1 MNTPEATPTEQAA
14 EKPVL
19 LRGWRPWAIGGAV
32 LLGGWFLF
40 GRGGKKDPAVN
51 AAGRPV
57 PVAVAVAW
65 KGDMAVHLTGLGTV
79 TALNSVTVKS
89 RVDGQLVRIA
99 FTEGQ
104 MVREGDLLA
113 EIDPRP
119 FQVQLMQAE
128 GQYAKNQAAFQNATA
143 DLRRLQGLVQQGIIS
158 RQQLDTQSSAV
169 AQFEAALKSDQAQV
183 ESAKLNL
190 GYTRITA
197 PMDGTVVAIPVEE
210 GQTVNANQTTPTIVQ
225 VADLSTMLNKMQIA
239 EGDVNKVKAGMKLTF
254 TTLSQPDN
262 VREATLESIDPGLTT
277 MSQGSYTTS
286 TDTTDSAIY
295 YYARSLVPNEDNVLH
310 IGMTTENT
318 ITINQAEKVL
328 AVPKLAVKQRGGK
341 QYVRV
346 LGENNQPQEKEITTG
361 LSDNMNTEVKSGLG
375 EGENV
380 IISEAAAGETSDS
393 VGRGMGR
400 PPM

>member
-1 MNTPEATPTEQAA
+1 MMKKVTKWGIGLLAVAA
-14 EKPVL
+14 L
-19 LRGWRPWAIGGAV
+19 
-32 LLGGWFLF
+32 
-40 GRGGKKDPAVN
+40 
-51 AAGRPV
+51 AAGMWWWLKPKNEINYLTEPV
-57 PVAVAVAW
+57 VRTSIAQTVSATGEISAAQLVDVGAQASGQIKKLHVTLGQQVK
-65 KGDMAVHLTGLGTV
+65 KGDL
-79 TALNSVTVKS
+79 
-89 RVDGQLVRIA
+89 I
-99 FTEGQ
+99 
-104 MVREGDLLA
+104 A
-113 EIDPRP
+113 EIDSTS
-119 FQVQLMQAE
+119 QLNNLNTNK
-128 GQYAKNQAAFQNATA
+128 AK
-143 DLRRLQGLVQQGIIS
+143 
-158 RQQLDTQSSAV
+158 LDTYQAQLVSAEIALRSADKKYKREQALWQEDATSREALEDAQDAFAAAKASV
-169 AQFEAALKSDQAQV
+169 AELKSSIRQTQIAINTAEAD
-183 ESAKLNL
+183 L

-318 ITINQAEKVL
+318 IIINQAEKVL

-361 LSDNMNTEVKSGLG
+361 LSDNMSTEVKSGLS

-380 IISEAAAGETSDS
+380 IISEAAAGETSNS
-393 VGRGMGR
+393 VGRGIGR

>member
-1 MNTPEATPTEQAA
+1 MMKKVTKWGIGLLAVAA
-14 EKPVL
+14 L
-19 LRGWRPWAIGGAV
+19 
-32 LLGGWFLF
+32 
-40 GRGGKKDPAVN
+40 
-51 AAGRPV
+51 AAGMWWWLKPKNEINYLTEPV
-57 PVAVAVAW
+57 VRTSIAQTVSATGEISAAQLVDVGAQASGQIKKLHVTLGQQVK
-65 KGDMAVHLTGLGTV
+65 KGDL
-79 TALNSVTVKS
+79 
-89 RVDGQLVRIA
+89 I
-99 FTEGQ
+99 
-104 MVREGDLLA
+104 A
-113 EIDPRP
+113 EIDSTS
-119 FQVQLMQAE
+119 QLNNLNTNK
-128 GQYAKNQAAFQNATA
+128 AK
-143 DLRRLQGLVQQGIIS
+143 
-158 RQQLDTQSSAV
+158 LDTYQAQLVSAEIALRSADKKYKREQALWQEDATSREALEDAQDAFAAAKASV
-169 AQFEAALKSDQAQV
+169 AELKSSIRQTQIAIN
-183 ESAKLNL
+183 SAEADL

-318 ITINQAEKVL
+318 IIINQAEKVL

-346 LGENNQPQEKEITTG
+346 LGENKQPQEKEITTG

>member
-1 MNTPEATPTEQAA
+1 MMKKVTKWGIGLLAVAA
-14 EKPVL
+14 L
-19 LRGWRPWAIGGAV
+19 
-32 LLGGWFLF
+32 
-40 GRGGKKDPAVN
+40 
-51 AAGRPV
+51 AAGMWWWLKPKNEINYLTEPV
-57 PVAVAVAW
+57 VRTSIAQTVSATGEISAAQLVDVGAQASGQIKKLHVTLGQQVK
-65 KGDMAVHLTGLGTV
+65 KGDL
-79 TALNSVTVKS
+79 
-89 RVDGQLVRIA
+89 I
-99 FTEGQ
+99 
-104 MVREGDLLA
+104 A
-113 EIDPRP
+113 EIDSTS
-119 FQVQLMQAE
+119 QLNNLNTNK
-128 GQYAKNQAAFQNATA
+128 AK
-143 DLRRLQGLVQQGIIS
+143 
-158 RQQLDTQSSAV
+158 LDTYQAQLVSAEIALRSADKKYQREQALWKEDATSREALEDAQDAFAAAKASV
-169 AQFEAALKSDQAQV
+169 AELKSSIRQTQIAINTAEAD
-183 ESAKLNL
+183 L

-318 ITINQAEKVL
+318 IIINQAEKVL

-346 LGENNQPQEKEITTG
+346 LGENKQPQEKEITTG

>member
-1 MNTPEATPTEQAA
+1 MMKKVTKWGIALLAVAA
-14 EKPVL
+14 L
-19 LRGWRPWAIGGAV
+19 
-32 LLGGWFLF
+32 
-40 GRGGKKDPAVN
+40 
-51 AAGRPV
+51 AAGMWWWLKPKNEINYLTEPV
-57 PVAVAVAW
+57 VRTSIAQTVSATGEISAAQLVDVGAQASGQIKKLHVTLGQQVK
-65 KGDMAVHLTGLGTV
+65 KGDL
-79 TALNSVTVKS
+79 
-89 RVDGQLVRIA
+89 I
-99 FTEGQ
+99 
-104 MVREGDLLA
+104 A
-113 EIDPRP
+113 EIDSTS
-119 FQVQLMQAE
+119 QLNNLNTNK
-128 GQYAKNQAAFQNATA
+128 AK
-143 DLRRLQGLVQQGIIS
+143 
-158 RQQLDTQSSAV
+158 LDTYQAQLVSAEIALRSADKKYQREQALWKEDATSREALEDAQDAFAAAKASV
-169 AQFEAALKSDQAQV
+169 AELKSSIRQTQIAINTAEAD
-183 ESAKLNL
+183 L

-239 EGDVNKVKAGMKLTF
+239 EGDVNKVKAGMKLSF

>member
-1 MNTPEATPTEQAA
+1 MKKVTKWGIGLLAVAA
-14 EKPVL
+14 L
-19 LRGWRPWAIGGAV
+19 
-32 LLGGWFLF
+32 
-40 GRGGKKDPAVN
+40 
-51 AAGRPV
+51 AAGMWWWLKPKNEINYLTEPV
-57 PVAVAVAW
+57 VRTSIAQTVSATGEISAAQLVDVGAQASGQIKKLHVTLGQQVK
-65 KGDMAVHLTGLGTV
+65 KGDL
-79 TALNSVTVKS
+79 
-89 RVDGQLVRIA
+89 I
-99 FTEGQ
+99 
-104 MVREGDLLA
+104 A
-113 EIDPRP
+113 EIDSTS
-119 FQVQLMQAE
+119 QLNNLNTNK
-128 GQYAKNQAAFQNATA
+128 AK
-143 DLRRLQGLVQQGIIS
+143 
-158 RQQLDTQSSAV
+158 LDTYQAQLVSAEIALRSADKNYQREQALWKEDATSREALEDAQDAFAAAKASV
-169 AQFEAALKSDQAQV
+169 AELKSSIRQTQIAINTAEAD
-183 ESAKLNL
+183 L

-346 LGENNQPQEKEITTG
+346 LGENNQPQEKEIITG
-361 LSDNMNTEVKSGLG
+361 LSDNMSTEVKSGLS

-380 IISEAAAGETSDS
+380 IISEAAAGETSNS
-393 VGRGMGR
+393 VGRGIGR

>member
-1 MNTPEATPTEQAA
+1 MMKKVTKWGIGLLAVAA
-14 EKPVL
+14 L
-19 LRGWRPWAIGGAV
+19 
-32 LLGGWFLF
+32 
-40 GRGGKKDPAVN
+40 
-51 AAGRPV
+51 AAGMWWWLKPKNEINYLTEPV
-57 PVAVAVAW
+57 VRTSIAQTVSATGEISAAQLVDVGAQASGQIKKLHVTLGQQVK
-65 KGDMAVHLTGLGTV
+65 KGDL
-79 TALNSVTVKS
+79 
-89 RVDGQLVRIA
+89 I
-99 FTEGQ
+99 
-104 MVREGDLLA
+104 A
-113 EIDPRP
+113 EIDSTS
-119 FQVQLMQAE
+119 QLNNLNTNK
-128 GQYAKNQAAFQNATA
+128 AK
-143 DLRRLQGLVQQGIIS
+143 
-158 RQQLDTQSSAV
+158 LDTYQAQLVSAEIALRSADKKYKREQALWQEDATSREALEDAQDAFAAAKASV
-169 AQFEAALKSDQAQV
+169 AELKSSIRQTQIAINTAEAD
-183 ESAKLNL
+183 L

-375 EGENV
+375 EGESV

-393 VGRGMGR
+393 VGRGIGR

>member
-1 MNTPEATPTEQAA
+1 MMKKVTKWGIGLLAVAA
-14 EKPVL
+14 L
-19 LRGWRPWAIGGAV
+19 
-32 LLGGWFLF
+32 
-40 GRGGKKDPAVN
+40 
-51 AAGRPV
+51 AAGMWWWLKPKNEINYLTEPV
-57 PVAVAVAW
+57 VRTSIAQTVSATGEISAAQLVDVGAQASGQIKKLHVTLGQQVK
-65 KGDMAVHLTGLGTV
+65 KGDL
-79 TALNSVTVKS
+79 
-89 RVDGQLVRIA
+89 I
-99 FTEGQ
+99 
-104 MVREGDLLA
+104 A
-113 EIDPRP
+113 EIDSTS
-119 FQVQLMQAE
+119 QLNNLNTNK
-128 GQYAKNQAAFQNATA
+128 AK
-143 DLRRLQGLVQQGIIS
+143 
-158 RQQLDTQSSAV
+158 LDTYQAQLVSAEIALRSADKKYKREQALWQEDATSREALEDAQDAFAAAKASV
-169 AQFEAALKSDQAQV
+169 AELKSSIRQTQIAINTAEAD
-183 ESAKLNL
+183 L

-346 LGENNQPQEKEITTG
+346 LGENKQPQEKEIITG
-361 LSDNMNTEVKSGLG
+361 LSDNMSTEVKSGLS

-380 IISEAAAGETSDS
+380 IISEAAAGETSNS
-393 VGRGMGR
+393 VGRGIGR

>member
-1 MNTPEATPTEQAA
+1 MMKKVTKWGIGLLAVAA
-14 EKPVL
+14 L
-19 LRGWRPWAIGGAV
+19 
-32 LLGGWFLF
+32 
-40 GRGGKKDPAVN
+40 
-51 AAGRPV
+51 AAGMWWWLKPKNEINYLTEPV
-57 PVAVAVAW
+57 VRTNIAQTVSATGEISAAQLVDVGAQASGQIKKLHVTLGQQVK
-65 KGDMAVHLTGLGTV
+65 KGDL
-79 TALNSVTVKS
+79 
-89 RVDGQLVRIA
+89 I
-99 FTEGQ
+99 
-104 MVREGDLLA
+104 A
-113 EIDPRP
+113 EIDSTS
-119 FQVQLMQAE
+119 QLNNLNTNK
-128 GQYAKNQAAFQNATA
+128 AK
-143 DLRRLQGLVQQGIIS
+143 
-158 RQQLDTQSSAV
+158 LDTYQAQLVSAEIALRSADKKYQREQALWKEDATSREALEDGQDAFAAAKASV
-169 AQFEAALKSDQAQV
+169 AELKSSIRQTQIAINTAEAD
-183 ESAKLNL
+183 L

-295 YYARSLVPNEDNVLH
+295 YYARSLVPNKDNVLH

-318 ITINQAEKVL
+318 IIINQAEKVL

>member
-1 MNTPEATPTEQAA
+1 MKKVTKWGIGLLAVAA
-14 EKPVL
+14 L
-19 LRGWRPWAIGGAV
+19 
-32 LLGGWFLF
+32 
-40 GRGGKKDPAVN
+40 
-51 AAGRPV
+51 AAGMWWWLKPKNEINYLTEPV
-57 PVAVAVAW
+57 VRTSIAQTVSATGEISAAQLVDVGAQASGQIKKLHVTLGQQVK
-65 KGDMAVHLTGLGTV
+65 KGDL
-79 TALNSVTVKS
+79 
-89 RVDGQLVRIA
+89 I
-99 FTEGQ
+99 
-104 MVREGDLLA
+104 A
-113 EIDPRP
+113 EIDSTS
-119 FQVQLMQAE
+119 QLNNLNTNK
-128 GQYAKNQAAFQNATA
+128 AK
-143 DLRRLQGLVQQGIIS
+143 
-158 RQQLDTQSSAV
+158 LDTYQAQLVSAEIALRSADKKYKREQALWQEDATSREALEDAQDAFAAAKASV
-169 AQFEAALKSDQAQV
+169 AELKSSIRQTQIAINTAEAD
-183 ESAKLNL
+183 L

-239 EGDVNKVKAGMKLTF
+239 EGDVNKVKAGMKLSF

-346 LGENNQPQEKEITTG
+346 LGENKQPQEKEITTG

>member
-1 MNTPEATPTEQAA
+1 MMKKVTKWGIALLAVAA
-14 EKPVL
+14 L
-19 LRGWRPWAIGGAV
+19 
-32 LLGGWFLF
+32 
-40 GRGGKKDPAVN
+40 
-51 AAGRPV
+51 AAGMWWWLKPKNEINYLTEPV
-57 PVAVAVAW
+57 VRTSIAQTVSATGEISAAQLVDVGAQASGQIKKLHVTLGQQVK
-65 KGDMAVHLTGLGTV
+65 KGDL
-79 TALNSVTVKS
+79 
-89 RVDGQLVRIA
+89 I
-99 FTEGQ
+99 
-104 MVREGDLLA
+104 A
-113 EIDPRP
+113 EIDSTS
-119 FQVQLMQAE
+119 QLNNLNTNK
-128 GQYAKNQAAFQNATA
+128 AK
-143 DLRRLQGLVQQGIIS
+143 
-158 RQQLDTQSSAV
+158 LDTYQAQLVSAEIALRSADKKYQREQALWKEDATSREALEDAQDAFAAAKASV
-169 AQFEAALKSDQAQV
+169 AELKSSIRQTQIAINTAEAD
-183 ESAKLNL
+183 L

-318 ITINQAEKVL
+318 IIINQAEKVL

>member
-1 MNTPEATPTEQAA
+1 MKKVTKWGIALLAVAA
-14 EKPVL
+14 L
-19 LRGWRPWAIGGAV
+19 
-32 LLGGWFLF
+32 
-40 GRGGKKDPAVN
+40 
-51 AAGRPV
+51 AAGMWWWLKPKNEINYLTEPV
-57 PVAVAVAW
+57 VRTSIAQTVSATGEISAAQLVDVGAQASGQIKKLHVTLGQQVK
-65 KGDMAVHLTGLGTV
+65 KGDL
-79 TALNSVTVKS
+79 
-89 RVDGQLVRIA
+89 I
-99 FTEGQ
+99 
-104 MVREGDLLA
+104 A
-113 EIDPRP
+113 EIDSTS
-119 FQVQLMQAE
+119 QLNNLNTNK
-128 GQYAKNQAAFQNATA
+128 AK
-143 DLRRLQGLVQQGIIS
+143 
-158 RQQLDTQSSAV
+158 LDTYQAQLVSAEIALRSADKKYQREQALWKEDATSREALEDAQDAFAAAKASV
-169 AQFEAALKSDQAQV
+169 AELKSSIRQTQIAIN
-183 ESAKLNL
+183 SAEADL

-318 ITINQAEKVL
+318 IIINQAEKVL

>member
-1 MNTPEATPTEQAA
+1 MKKVTKWGIGLLAVAA
-14 EKPVL
+14 L
-19 LRGWRPWAIGGAV
+19 
-32 LLGGWFLF
+32 
-40 GRGGKKDPAVN
+40 
-51 AAGRPV
+51 AAGMWWWLKPKNEINYLTEPV
-57 PVAVAVAW
+57 VRTSIAQTVSATGEISAAQLVDVGAQASGQIKKLHVTLGQQVK
-65 KGDMAVHLTGLGTV
+65 KGDL
-79 TALNSVTVKS
+79 
-89 RVDGQLVRIA
+89 I
-99 FTEGQ
+99 
-104 MVREGDLLA
+104 A
-113 EIDPRP
+113 EIDSTS
-119 FQVQLMQAE
+119 QLNNLNTNK
-128 GQYAKNQAAFQNATA
+128 AK
-143 DLRRLQGLVQQGIIS
+143 
-158 RQQLDTQSSAV
+158 LDTYQAQLVSAEIALRSADKKYKREQALWQEDATSREALEDAQDAFAAAKASV
-169 AQFEAALKSDQAQV
+169 AELKSSIRQTQIAINTAEAD
-183 ESAKLNL
+183 L

-239 EGDVNKVKAGMKLTF
+239 EGDVNKVKAGMKLSF

-318 ITINQAEKVL
+318 IIINQAEKVL

-346 LGENNQPQEKEITTG
+346 LGENKQPQEKEITTG
-361 LSDNMNTEVKSGLG
+361 LSDNMSTEVKSGLS

-393 VGRGMGR
+393 VGRGIGR

>member
-1 MNTPEATPTEQAA
+1 MMKKVTKWGIGLLAVAA
-14 EKPVL
+14 L
-19 LRGWRPWAIGGAV
+19 
-32 LLGGWFLF
+32 
-40 GRGGKKDPAVN
+40 
-51 AAGRPV
+51 AAGMWWWLKPKNEINYLTEPV
-57 PVAVAVAW
+57 VRTSIAQTVSATGEISAAQLVDVGAQASGQIKKLHVTLGQQVK
-65 KGDMAVHLTGLGTV
+65 KGDL
-79 TALNSVTVKS
+79 
-89 RVDGQLVRIA
+89 I
-99 FTEGQ
+99 
-104 MVREGDLLA
+104 A
-113 EIDPRP
+113 EIDSTS
-119 FQVQLMQAE
+119 QLNNLNTNK
-128 GQYAKNQAAFQNATA
+128 AK
-143 DLRRLQGLVQQGIIS
+143 
-158 RQQLDTQSSAV
+158 LDTYQAQLVSAEIALRSADKKYQREQALWKEDATSREALEDGQDAFAAAKASV
-169 AQFEAALKSDQAQV
+169 AELKSSIRQTQIAINTAEAD
-183 ESAKLNL
+183 L

-197 PMDGTVVAIPVEE
+197 PMNGTVVAIPVEE

>member
-1 MNTPEATPTEQAA
+1 MMKKVTKWGIALLAVAA
-14 EKPVL
+14 L
-19 LRGWRPWAIGGAV
+19 
-32 LLGGWFLF
+32 
-40 GRGGKKDPAVN
+40 
-51 AAGRPV
+51 AAGMWWWLKPKNEINYLTEPV
-57 PVAVAVAW
+57 VRTNIAQTVSATGEISAAQLVDVGAQASGQIKKLHVTLGQQVK
-65 KGDMAVHLTGLGTV
+65 KGDL
-79 TALNSVTVKS
+79 
-89 RVDGQLVRIA
+89 I
-99 FTEGQ
+99 
-104 MVREGDLLA
+104 A
-113 EIDPRP
+113 EIDSTS
-119 FQVQLMQAE
+119 QLNNLNTNK
-128 GQYAKNQAAFQNATA
+128 AK
-143 DLRRLQGLVQQGIIS
+143 
-158 RQQLDTQSSAV
+158 LDTYQAQLVSAEIALRSADKKYQREQALWKEDATSREALEDAQDAFAAAKASV
-169 AQFEAALKSDQAQV
+169 AELKSSIRQTQIAINTAEAD
-183 ESAKLNL
+183 L

-318 ITINQAEKVL
+318 IIINQAEKVL

-393 VGRGMGR
+393 VGRGIGR

>member
-1 MNTPEATPTEQAA
+1 MMKKVTKWGIGLLAVAA
-14 EKPVL
+14 L
-19 LRGWRPWAIGGAV
+19 
-32 LLGGWFLF
+32 
-40 GRGGKKDPAVN
+40 
-51 AAGRPV
+51 AAGMWWWLKPKNEINYLTEPV
-57 PVAVAVAW
+57 VRTSIAQTVSATGEISAAQLVDVGAQASGQIKKLHVTLGQQVK
-65 KGDMAVHLTGLGTV
+65 KGDL
-79 TALNSVTVKS
+79 
-89 RVDGQLVRIA
+89 I
-99 FTEGQ
+99 
-104 MVREGDLLA
+104 A
-113 EIDPRP
+113 EIDSTS
-119 FQVQLMQAE
+119 QLNNLNTNK
-128 GQYAKNQAAFQNATA
+128 AK
-143 DLRRLQGLVQQGIIS
+143 
-158 RQQLDTQSSAV
+158 LDTYQAQLVSAEIALRSADKKYKREQALWQEDATSREALEDAQDAFAAAKASV
-169 AQFEAALKSDQAQV
+169 AELKSSIRQTQIAINTAEAD
-183 ESAKLNL
+183 L

-318 ITINQAEKVL
+318 IIINQAEKVL

-361 LSDNMNTEVKSGLG
+361 LSDNMNTEVKSGLS

>member
-1 MNTPEATPTEQAA
+1 MKKVTKWGIALLAVAA
-14 EKPVL
+14 L
-19 LRGWRPWAIGGAV
+19 
-32 LLGGWFLF
+32 
-40 GRGGKKDPAVN
+40 
-51 AAGRPV
+51 AAGMWWWLKPKNEINYLTEPV
-57 PVAVAVAW
+57 VRTNIAQTVSATGEISAAQLVDVGAQASGQIKKLHVTLGQQVK
-65 KGDMAVHLTGLGTV
+65 KGDL
-79 TALNSVTVKS
+79 
-89 RVDGQLVRIA
+89 I
-99 FTEGQ
+99 
-104 MVREGDLLA
+104 A
-113 EIDPRP
+113 EIDSTS
-119 FQVQLMQAE
+119 QLNNLNTNK
-128 GQYAKNQAAFQNATA
+128 AK
-143 DLRRLQGLVQQGIIS
+143 
-158 RQQLDTQSSAV
+158 LDTYQAQLVSAEIALRSADKKYQREQALWKEDATSREALEDGQDAFAAAKASV
-169 AQFEAALKSDQAQV
+169 AELKSSIRQTQIAINTAEAD
-183 ESAKLNL
+183 L

-239 EGDVNKVKAGMKLTF
+239 EGDVNKVKAGMKLSF

-318 ITINQAEKVL
+318 IIINQAEKVL

>member
-1 MNTPEATPTEQAA
+1 MMKKVTKWGIALLAVAA
-14 EKPVL
+14 L
-19 LRGWRPWAIGGAV
+19 
-32 LLGGWFLF
+32 
-40 GRGGKKDPAVN
+40 
-51 AAGRPV
+51 AAGMWWWLKPKNEINYLTEPV
-57 PVAVAVAW
+57 VRTSIAQTVSATGEISAAQLVDVGAQASGQIKKLHVTLGQQVK
-65 KGDMAVHLTGLGTV
+65 KGDL
-79 TALNSVTVKS
+79 
-89 RVDGQLVRIA
+89 I
-99 FTEGQ
+99 
-104 MVREGDLLA
+104 A
-113 EIDPRP
+113 EIDSTS
-119 FQVQLMQAE
+119 QLNNLNTNK
-128 GQYAKNQAAFQNATA
+128 AK
-143 DLRRLQGLVQQGIIS
+143 
-158 RQQLDTQSSAV
+158 LDTYQAQLVSAEIALRSADKKYKREQALWQEDATSREALEDAQDAFAAAKASV
-169 AQFEAALKSDQAQV
+169 AELKSSIRQTQIAINTAEAD
-183 ESAKLNL
+183 L

-318 ITINQAEKVL
+318 IIINQAEKVL

>member
-1 MNTPEATPTEQAA
+1 MKKVTKWGIALLAVAA
-14 EKPVL
+14 L
-19 LRGWRPWAIGGAV
+19 
-32 LLGGWFLF
+32 
-40 GRGGKKDPAVN
+40 
-51 AAGRPV
+51 AAGMWWWLKPKNEINYLTEPV
-57 PVAVAVAW
+57 VRTNIAQTVSATGEISAAQLVDVGAQASGQIKKLHVTLGQQVK
-65 KGDMAVHLTGLGTV
+65 KGDL
-79 TALNSVTVKS
+79 
-89 RVDGQLVRIA
+89 I
-99 FTEGQ
+99 
-104 MVREGDLLA
+104 A
-113 EIDPRP
+113 EIDSTS
-119 FQVQLMQAE
+119 QLNNLNTNK
-128 GQYAKNQAAFQNATA
+128 AK
-143 DLRRLQGLVQQGIIS
+143 
-158 RQQLDTQSSAV
+158 LDTYQAQLVSAEIALRSADKKYKREQALWQEDATSREALEDAQDAFAAAKASV
-169 AQFEAALKSDQAQV
+169 AELKSSIRQTQIAINTAEAD
-183 ESAKLNL
+183 L

-346 LGENNQPQEKEITTG
+346 LGENKQPQEKEITTG
-361 LSDNMNTEVKSGLG
+361 LSDNMSTEVKSGLS

-393 VGRGMGR
+393 VGRGIGR

>member
-1 MNTPEATPTEQAA
+1 MMKKVTKWGIALLAVAA
-14 EKPVL
+14 L
-19 LRGWRPWAIGGAV
+19 
-32 LLGGWFLF
+32 
-40 GRGGKKDPAVN
+40 
-51 AAGRPV
+51 AAGMWWWLKPKNEINYLTEPV
-57 PVAVAVAW
+57 VRTNIAQTVSATGEISAAQLVDVGALASGQIKKLHVTLGQQVK
-65 KGDMAVHLTGLGTV
+65 KGDL
-79 TALNSVTVKS
+79 
-89 RVDGQLVRIA
+89 I
-99 FTEGQ
+99 
-104 MVREGDLLA
+104 A
-113 EIDPRP
+113 EIDSTS
-119 FQVQLMQAE
+119 QLNNLNTNK
-128 GQYAKNQAAFQNATA
+128 AK
-143 DLRRLQGLVQQGIIS
+143 
-158 RQQLDTQSSAV
+158 LDTYQAQLVSAEIALRSADKKYQREQALWKEDATSREALEDGQDAFAAAKASV
-169 AQFEAALKSDQAQV
+169 AELKSSIRQTQIAINTAEAD
-183 ESAKLNL
+183 L

-318 ITINQAEKVL
+318 IIINQAEKVL

>member
-1 MNTPEATPTEQAA
+1 MMKKVTKWGIGLLAVAA
-14 EKPVL
+14 L
-19 LRGWRPWAIGGAV
+19 
-32 LLGGWFLF
+32 
-40 GRGGKKDPAVN
+40 
-51 AAGRPV
+51 AAGMWWWLKPKNEINYLTEPV
-57 PVAVAVAW
+57 VRTSIEQSVSATGEISAAQLVDVGAQASGQIKKLHVTLGQQVK
-65 KGDMAVHLTGLGTV
+65 KGDL
-79 TALNSVTVKS
+79 
-89 RVDGQLVRIA
+89 I
-99 FTEGQ
+99 
-104 MVREGDLLA
+104 A
-113 EIDPRP
+113 EIDSTS
-119 FQVQLMQAE
+119 QLNNLNTNK
-128 GQYAKNQAAFQNATA
+128 AK
-143 DLRRLQGLVQQGIIS
+143 
-158 RQQLDTQSSAV
+158 LDTYQAQLVSAEIALRSADKKYKREQALWQEDATSREALEDAQDAFAAAKASV
-169 AQFEAALKSDQAQV
+169 AELKSSIRQTQIAINTAEV
-183 ESAKLNL
+183 EL
-190 GYTRITA
+190 GYTKIIA
-197 PMDGTVVAIPVEE
+197 PFTGTVVSVPVEE

-361 LSDNMNTEVKSGLG
+361 LSDNMSTEVKSGLS

-380 IISEAAAGETSDS
+380 IISEAAAGETSNS
-393 VGRGMGR
+393 VGRGIGR

>member
-1 MNTPEATPTEQAA
+1 MMKKVTKWGIALLAVAA
-14 EKPVL
+14 L
-19 LRGWRPWAIGGAV
+19 
-32 LLGGWFLF
+32 
-40 GRGGKKDPAVN
+40 
-51 AAGRPV
+51 AAGMWWWLKPKNEINYLTEPV
-57 PVAVAVAW
+57 VRTNIAQTVSATGEISAAQLVDVGAQASGQIKKLHVTLGQQVK
-65 KGDMAVHLTGLGTV
+65 KGDL
-79 TALNSVTVKS
+79 
-89 RVDGQLVRIA
+89 I
-99 FTEGQ
+99 
-104 MVREGDLLA
+104 A
-113 EIDPRP
+113 EIDSTS
-119 FQVQLMQAE
+119 QLNNLNTNK
-128 GQYAKNQAAFQNATA
+128 AK
-143 DLRRLQGLVQQGIIS
+143 
-158 RQQLDTQSSAV
+158 LDTYQAQLVSAEIALRSADKKYQREQALWKEDATSREALEDAQDAFAAAKASV
-169 AQFEAALKSDQAQV
+169 AELKSSIRQTQIAINTAEAD
-183 ESAKLNL
+183 L

-239 EGDVNKVKAGMKLTF
+239 EGDVNKVKAGMKLSF

-318 ITINQAEKVL
+318 IIINQAEKVL

>member
-1 MNTPEATPTEQAA
+1 MKKVTKWGIALLAVAA
-14 EKPVL
+14 L
-19 LRGWRPWAIGGAV
+19 
-32 LLGGWFLF
+32 
-40 GRGGKKDPAVN
+40 
-51 AAGRPV
+51 AAGMWWWLKPKNEINYLTEPV
-57 PVAVAVAW
+57 VRTNIAQTVSATGEISAAQLVDVGAQASGQIKKLHVTLGQQVK
-65 KGDMAVHLTGLGTV
+65 KGDL
-79 TALNSVTVKS
+79 
-89 RVDGQLVRIA
+89 I
-99 FTEGQ
+99 
-104 MVREGDLLA
+104 A
-113 EIDPRP
+113 EIDSTS
-119 FQVQLMQAE
+119 QLNNLNTNK
-128 GQYAKNQAAFQNATA
+128 AK
-143 DLRRLQGLVQQGIIS
+143 
-158 RQQLDTQSSAV
+158 LDTYQAQLVSAEIALRSADKKYQREQALWKEDATSREALEDAQDAFAAAKASV
-169 AQFEAALKSDQAQV
+169 AELKSSIRQTQIAINTAEAD
-183 ESAKLNL
+183 L

-318 ITINQAEKVL
+318 IIINQAEKVL

-346 LGENNQPQEKEITTG
+346 LGENNQPQEKEIITG
-361 LSDNMNTEVKSGLG
+361 LSDNMSTEVKSGLS

-380 IISEAAAGETSDS
+380 IISEAAAGETSNS

>member
-1 MNTPEATPTEQAA
+1 MMKKVTKWGIGLLAVAA
-14 EKPVL
+14 L
-19 LRGWRPWAIGGAV
+19 
-32 LLGGWFLF
+32 
-40 GRGGKKDPAVN
+40 
-51 AAGRPV
+51 AAGMWWWLKPKNEINYLTEPV
-57 PVAVAVAW
+57 VRTSIAQTVSATGEISAAQLVDVGAQASGQIKKLHVTLGQQVK
-65 KGDMAVHLTGLGTV
+65 KGDL
-79 TALNSVTVKS
+79 
-89 RVDGQLVRIA
+89 I
-99 FTEGQ
+99 
-104 MVREGDLLA
+104 A
-113 EIDPRP
+113 EIDSTS
-119 FQVQLMQAE
+119 QLNNLNTNK
-128 GQYAKNQAAFQNATA
+128 AK
-143 DLRRLQGLVQQGIIS
+143 
-158 RQQLDTQSSAV
+158 LDTYQAQLVSAEIALRSADKKYQREQALWKEDATSREALEDAQDAFAAAKASV
-169 AQFEAALKSDQAQV
+169 AELKSSIRQTQIAINTAEAD
-183 ESAKLNL
+183 L

-318 ITINQAEKVL
+318 IIINQAEKVL

-346 LGENNQPQEKEITTG
+346 LDKNNQPQEKEITTG

>member
-1 MNTPEATPTEQAA
+1 MMKKVTKWGIGLLAVAA
-14 EKPVL
+14 L
-19 LRGWRPWAIGGAV
+19 
-32 LLGGWFLF
+32 
-40 GRGGKKDPAVN
+40 
-51 AAGRPV
+51 AAGMWWWLKPKNEINYLTEPV
-57 PVAVAVAW
+57 VRTSIAQTVSATGEISAAQLVDVGAQASGQIKKLHVTLGQQVK
-65 KGDMAVHLTGLGTV
+65 KGDL
-79 TALNSVTVKS
+79 
-89 RVDGQLVRIA
+89 I
-99 FTEGQ
+99 
-104 MVREGDLLA
+104 A
-113 EIDPRP
+113 EIDSTS
-119 FQVQLMQAE
+119 QLNNLNTNK
-128 GQYAKNQAAFQNATA
+128 AK
-143 DLRRLQGLVQQGIIS
+143 
-158 RQQLDTQSSAV
+158 LDTYQAQLVSAEIALRSADKKYKREQALWQEDATSREALEDAQDAFAAAKASV
-169 AQFEAALKSDQAQV
+169 AELKSSIRQTQIAINTAEAD
-183 ESAKLNL
+183 L

-346 LGENNQPQEKEITTG
+346 LGENKQPQEKEITTG
-361 LSDNMNTEVKSGLG
+361 LSDNMSTEVKSGLS

-380 IISEAAAGETSDS
+380 IISEAAAGETSNS
-393 VGRGMGR
+393 VGRGIGR

>member
-1 MNTPEATPTEQAA
+1 MKKVTKWGIALLAVAA
-14 EKPVL
+14 L
-19 LRGWRPWAIGGAV
+19 
-32 LLGGWFLF
+32 
-40 GRGGKKDPAVN
+40 
-51 AAGRPV
+51 AAGMWWWLKPKNEINYLTEPV
-57 PVAVAVAW
+57 VRTNIAQTVSATGEISAAQLVDVGAQASGQIKKLHVTLGQQVK
-65 KGDMAVHLTGLGTV
+65 KGDL
-79 TALNSVTVKS
+79 
-89 RVDGQLVRIA
+89 I
-99 FTEGQ
+99 
-104 MVREGDLLA
+104 A
-113 EIDPRP
+113 EIDSTS
-119 FQVQLMQAE
+119 QLNNLNTNK
-128 GQYAKNQAAFQNATA
+128 AK
-143 DLRRLQGLVQQGIIS
+143 
-158 RQQLDTQSSAV
+158 LDTYQAQLVSAEIALRSADKKYQREQALWKEDATSREALEDAQDAFAAAKASV
-169 AQFEAALKSDQAQV
+169 AELKSSIRQTQIAINTAEAD
-183 ESAKLNL
+183 L

-318 ITINQAEKVL
+318 IIINQAEKVL

-380 IISEAAAGETSDS
+380 IISEAAAGETSNS
-393 VGRGMGR
+393 VGRGIGR

>member
-1 MNTPEATPTEQAA
+1 MKKVTKWGIGLLAVAA
-14 EKPVL
+14 L
-19 LRGWRPWAIGGAV
+19 
-32 LLGGWFLF
+32 
-40 GRGGKKDPAVN
+40 
-51 AAGRPV
+51 AAGMWWWLKPKNEINYLTEPV
-57 PVAVAVAW
+57 VRTSIVQTVSATGEISAAQLVDVGAQASGQIKKLHVTLGQQVK
-65 KGDMAVHLTGLGTV
+65 KGDL
-79 TALNSVTVKS
+79 
-89 RVDGQLVRIA
+89 I
-99 FTEGQ
+99 
-104 MVREGDLLA
+104 A
-113 EIDPRP
+113 EIDSTS
-119 FQVQLMQAE
+119 QLNNLNTNK
-128 GQYAKNQAAFQNATA
+128 AK
-143 DLRRLQGLVQQGIIS
+143 
-158 RQQLDTQSSAV
+158 LDTYQAQLVSAEIALRSADKKYKREQALWKEDATSREALEDAQDAFAAAKASV
-169 AQFEAALKSDQAQV
+169 AELKSSIRQTQIAINTAEAD
-183 ESAKLNL
+183 L

-239 EGDVNKVKAGMKLTF
+239 EGDVNKVKAGMKLSF

-346 LGENNQPQEKEITTG
+346 LGENKQPQEKEITTG
-361 LSDNMNTEVKSGLG
+361 LSDNMSTEVKSGLS

-393 VGRGMGR
+393 VGRGIGR

>member
-1 MNTPEATPTEQAA
+1 MKKVTKRGIALLAVAA
-14 EKPVL
+14 L
-19 LRGWRPWAIGGAV
+19 
-32 LLGGWFLF
+32 
-40 GRGGKKDPAVN
+40 
-51 AAGRPV
+51 AAGMWWWLKPKNEINYLTEPV
-57 PVAVAVAW
+57 VRTNIAQTVSATGEISAAQLVDVGAQASGQIKKLHVTLGQQVK
-65 KGDMAVHLTGLGTV
+65 KGDL
-79 TALNSVTVKS
+79 
-89 RVDGQLVRIA
+89 I
-99 FTEGQ
+99 
-104 MVREGDLLA
+104 A
-113 EIDPRP
+113 EIDSTS
-119 FQVQLMQAE
+119 QLNNLNTNK
-128 GQYAKNQAAFQNATA
+128 AK
-143 DLRRLQGLVQQGIIS
+143 
-158 RQQLDTQSSAV
+158 LDTYQAQLVSAEIALRSADKKYQREQALWKEDATSREALEDAQDAFAAAKASV
-169 AQFEAALKSDQAQV
+169 AELKSSIRQTQIAINTAEAD
-183 ESAKLNL
+183 L

-239 EGDVNKVKAGMKLTF
+239 EGDVNKVKAGMKLSF

-318 ITINQAEKVL
+318 IIINQAEKVL

>member
-1 MNTPEATPTEQAA
+1 MKKVTKWGIALLAVAA
-14 EKPVL
+14 L
-19 LRGWRPWAIGGAV
+19 
-32 LLGGWFLF
+32 
-40 GRGGKKDPAVN
+40 
-51 AAGRPV
+51 AAGMWWWLKPKNEINYLTEPV
-57 PVAVAVAW
+57 VRTNIAQTVSATGEISAAQLVDVGAQASGQIKKLHVTLGQQVK
-65 KGDMAVHLTGLGTV
+65 KGDL
-79 TALNSVTVKS
+79 
-89 RVDGQLVRIA
+89 I
-99 FTEGQ
+99 
-104 MVREGDLLA
+104 A
-113 EIDPRP
+113 EIDSTS
-119 FQVQLMQAE
+119 QLNNLNTNK
-128 GQYAKNQAAFQNATA
+128 AK
-143 DLRRLQGLVQQGIIS
+143 
-158 RQQLDTQSSAV
+158 LDTYQAQLVSAEIALRSADKKYQREQALWKEDATSREALEDGQDAFAAAKASV
-169 AQFEAALKSDQAQV
+169 AELKSSIRQTQIAINTAEAD
-183 ESAKLNL
+183 L

-318 ITINQAEKVL
+318 IIINQAEKVL

>member
-1 MNTPEATPTEQAA
+1 MKKVTKWGIALLAVAA
-14 EKPVL
+14 L
-19 LRGWRPWAIGGAV
+19 
-32 LLGGWFLF
+32 
-40 GRGGKKDPAVN
+40 
-51 AAGRPV
+51 AAGMWWWLKPKNEINYLTEPV
-57 PVAVAVAW
+57 VRTSIAQTVSATGEISAAQLVDVGAQASGQIKKLHVTLGQQVK
-65 KGDMAVHLTGLGTV
+65 KGDL
-79 TALNSVTVKS
+79 
-89 RVDGQLVRIA
+89 I
-99 FTEGQ
+99 
-104 MVREGDLLA
+104 A
-113 EIDPRP
+113 EIDSTS
-119 FQVQLMQAE
+119 QLNNLNTNK
-128 GQYAKNQAAFQNATA
+128 AK
-143 DLRRLQGLVQQGIIS
+143 
-158 RQQLDTQSSAV
+158 LDTYQAQLVSAEIALRSADKKYKREQALWQEDATSREALEDAQDAFAAAKASV
-169 AQFEAALKSDQAQV
+169 AELKSSIRQTQIAINTAEAD
-183 ESAKLNL
+183 L

-318 ITINQAEKVL
+318 IIINQAEKVL

-361 LSDNMNTEVKSGLG
+361 LSDNMSTEVKSGLS

-380 IISEAAAGETSDS
+380 IISEAAAGETSNS
-393 VGRGMGR
+393 VGRGIGR

>member
-1 MNTPEATPTEQAA
+1 MKKVTKWGIALLAVAA
-14 EKPVL
+14 L
-19 LRGWRPWAIGGAV
+19 
-32 LLGGWFLF
+32 
-40 GRGGKKDPAVN
+40 
-51 AAGRPV
+51 AAGMWWWLKPKNEINYLTEPV
-57 PVAVAVAW
+57 VRTSIAQTVSATGEISAAQLVDVGAQASGQIKKLHVTLGQQVK
-65 KGDMAVHLTGLGTV
+65 KGDL
-79 TALNSVTVKS
+79 
-89 RVDGQLVRIA
+89 I
-99 FTEGQ
+99 
-104 MVREGDLLA
+104 A
-113 EIDPRP
+113 EIDSTS
-119 FQVQLMQAE
+119 QLNNLNTNK
-128 GQYAKNQAAFQNATA
+128 AK
-143 DLRRLQGLVQQGIIS
+143 
-158 RQQLDTQSSAV
+158 LDTYQAQLVSAEIALRSADKKYKREQALWQEDATSREALEDAQDAFAAAKASV
-169 AQFEAALKSDQAQV
+169 AELKSSIRQTQIAINTAEAD
-183 ESAKLNL
+183 L

-318 ITINQAEKVL
+318 IIINQAEKVL

-346 LGENNQPQEKEITTG
+346 LGENNQPQEKEIITG
-361 LSDNMNTEVKSGLG
+361 LSDNMSTEVKSGLS

-380 IISEAAAGETSDS
+380 IISEAAAGETSNS
-393 VGRGMGR
+393 VGRGIGR

>member
-1 MNTPEATPTEQAA
+1 MKKVTKWGIALLAVAA
-14 EKPVL
+14 L
-19 LRGWRPWAIGGAV
+19 
-32 LLGGWFLF
+32 
-40 GRGGKKDPAVN
+40 
-51 AAGRPV
+51 AAGMWWWLKPKNEINYLTEPV
-57 PVAVAVAW
+57 VRTSIAQTVSATGEISAAQLVDVGAQASGQIKKLHVTLGQQVK
-65 KGDMAVHLTGLGTV
+65 KGDL
-79 TALNSVTVKS
+79 
-89 RVDGQLVRIA
+89 I
-99 FTEGQ
+99 
-104 MVREGDLLA
+104 A
-113 EIDPRP
+113 EIDSTS
-119 FQVQLMQAE
+119 QLNNLNTNK
-128 GQYAKNQAAFQNATA
+128 AK
-143 DLRRLQGLVQQGIIS
+143 
-158 RQQLDTQSSAV
+158 LDTYQAQLVSAEIALRSADKKYKREQALWQEDATSREALEDAQDAFAAAKASV
-169 AQFEAALKSDQAQV
+169 AELKSSIRQTQIAINTAEAD
-183 ESAKLNL
+183 L

-318 ITINQAEKVL
+318 IIINQAEKVL

-380 IISEAAAGETSDS
+380 IISEAAAGETSNS
-393 VGRGMGR
+393 VGRGIGR

>member
-1 MNTPEATPTEQAA
+1 MMKKVTKWGIGLLAVAA
-14 EKPVL
+14 L
-19 LRGWRPWAIGGAV
+19 
-32 LLGGWFLF
+32 
-40 GRGGKKDPAVN
+40 
-51 AAGRPV
+51 AAGMWWWLKPKNEINYLTEPV
-57 PVAVAVAW
+57 VRTSIAQTVSATGEISAAQLVDVGAQASGQIKKLHVTLGQQVK
-65 KGDMAVHLTGLGTV
+65 KGDL
-79 TALNSVTVKS
+79 
-89 RVDGQLVRIA
+89 I
-99 FTEGQ
+99 
-104 MVREGDLLA
+104 A
-113 EIDPRP
+113 EIDSTS
-119 FQVQLMQAE
+119 QLNNLNTNK
-128 GQYAKNQAAFQNATA
+128 AK
-143 DLRRLQGLVQQGIIS
+143 
-158 RQQLDTQSSAV
+158 LDTYQAQLVSAEIALRSADKKYQREQALWKEDATSREALEDAQDAFAAAKASV
-169 AQFEAALKSDQAQV
+169 AELKSSIRQTQIAINTAEAD
-183 ESAKLNL
+183 L

-239 EGDVNKVKAGMKLTF
+239 EGDVNKVKAGMKLRF

-318 ITINQAEKVL
+318 IIINQAEKVL